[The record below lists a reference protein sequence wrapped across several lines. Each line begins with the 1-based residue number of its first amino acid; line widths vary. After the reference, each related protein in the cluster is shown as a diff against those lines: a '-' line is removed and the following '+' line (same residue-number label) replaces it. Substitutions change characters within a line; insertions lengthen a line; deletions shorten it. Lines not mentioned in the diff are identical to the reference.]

1 MRPLALALA
10 LLPCWPSPLGAQ
22 DAVDA
27 ARLRRAV
34 ASFADEP
41 RVDEVVGWARAA
53 STTDPA
59 AASDALDRARWSALL
74 PQLRVGVTRGLGWDW
89 AARQTATSDTA
100 SLTGGED
107 LSLVGSLVFQL
118 DRLLA
123 PGEESGL
130 LRERR
135 SLEEGRFELAS
146 RVIALYFE
154 RRRLQVEA
162 ELTGTVELGAA
173 MRIAELTALLDALTG
188 GRFSAALPE

>member
-1 MRPLALALA
+1 MRPLLLVVLV
-10 LLPCWPSPLGAQ
+10 LLPSFAAAQ

-27 ARLRRAV
+27 TRLRRAV
-34 ASFADEP
+34 AAFADEP
-41 RVDEVVGWARAA
+41 RVDEVIAWAGAA

-89 AARQTATSDTA
+89 AARQTTTSDTA
-100 SLTGGED
+100 SLAGGED

-135 SLEEGRFELAS
+135 SLEEGRFELAC

-162 ELTGTVELGAA
+162 ELTGTAELGAA
-173 MRIAELTALLDALTG
+173 MRVAELTALLDVLTG
-188 GRFSAALPE
+188 GRFSAALPD